1 MNRRSLQMGLLA
13 LAALLGGAA
22 CTTMGTGMGDT
33 VGGGP
38 GVRFDWKAQ
47 SAVKG
52 QLTATF
58 ADGRSYSGNLL
69 QINSE
74 TRVDDVAPLSVGW
87 RPFGRRGGWDYW
99 NAGPQFVKHY
109 SGRIVA
115 NLSDPDGDQHALQLP
130 ARAAESGHAGRR
142 RRQVSARGWADHRRD
157 VPVRLNAAGQRVTSD
172 ARRLVRRAR
181 FLAA

>member
-33 VGGGP
+33 VGGGA

-58 ADGRSYSGNLL
+58 ADGRTYSGNLL

-74 TRVDDVAPLSVGW
+74 TRVDDVAPLSLGW

-99 NAGPQFVKHY
+99 NAGPQFIKHY
-109 SGRIVA
+109 SGRMVA
-115 NLSDPDGDQHALQLP
+115 NLSDPDGDHMRCNFRLARPSQGMQGGGEGKCQL
-130 ARAAESGHAGRR
+130 ADGQTIAATFP
-142 RRQVSARGWADHRRD
+142 SA
-157 VPVRLNAAGQRVTSD
+157 
-172 ARRLVRRAR
+172 
-181 FLAA
+181 